1 MAHLTRSRAQQEQ
14 TALNLLR
21 VARDDQ
27 LIRDDDGQ
35 IDYATRMMGE
45 AMRPLIGR
53 VHARYFNIMQPN

>member
-1 MAHLTRSRAQQEQ
+1 MTRSRPQQEA

-45 AMRPLIGR
+45 AMRPLVGR
-53 VHARYFNIMQPN
+53 VHARHFKITDPN

>member
-1 MAHLTRSRAQQEQ
+1 MTRSRDQQAQ
-14 TALNLLR
+14 TALNFLR

-35 IDYATRMMGE
+35 IEYATRMMGE

-53 VHARYFNIMQPN
+53 VHARCFKITDPN